1 MAQYRLRRA
10 VALARWLQLTEQQK
24 AQIQDIVRRSREQA
38 RQIREDTSLTPEQK
52 RERLRALRRSTRQ
65 EIGSVLTP
73 QQREKMRRLWAWR
86 VRQWQR
92 WRAWTNIPRIAPP
105 FGKVWRL
112 RDRGGW
118 GKPL

>member
-10 VALARWLQLTEQQK
+10 AALPRQLRLTEEQK
-24 AQIQDIVRRSREQA
+24 VRIREIVRRSREQA

-52 RERLRALRRSTRQ
+52 RERLRELRRSTRQ
-65 EIGSVLTP
+65 EISSVLTP
-73 QQREKMRRLWAWR
+73 EQREKMRRLWAWR
-86 VRQWQR
+86 WRQWQR
-92 WRAWTNIPRIAPP
+92 WRAWMDTPRIAPP
-105 FGKVWRL
+105 FGKLWRL